1 MVNYDTIQDGT
12 FGDVDNHGTIQGGTF
27 GDVDNYG
34 IIQGGTFGDVDNHG
48 TIQDGTFGD
57 VDNYGIIQGGT
68 FGDVD
73 NHGTIQGGDFGDM
86 DNYGTIQDGTFGD
99 VDNHGTI
106 QGGAFSGIMLS
117 NIGIIENLTAKNGF
131 SLLGKAKQITI
142 VDNDVNLD
150 KSTLDNIDNIVIEK
164 DAKLILNNISVDD
177 IKNKISGNGSI
188 EVYST

>member
-48 TIQDGTFGD
+48 TIQ
-57 VDNYGIIQGGT
+57 
-68 FGDVD
+68 
-73 NHGTIQGGDFGDM
+73 GGDFVDM